1 MNPAYT
7 LIRKTTALLL
17 TLALCGTTQT
27 LWAQDAAVEVP
38 EPETSTKESETANK
52 AAPENITPTP
62 DSNDSPFDYEAS
74 EEISQ
79 DLSVSYP
86 VDI

>member
-7 LIRKTTALLL
+7 LIRKTTVLLL
-17 TLALCGTTQT
+17 ALALCSATQT
-27 LWAQDAAVEVP
+27 LWAQDTAVEVP
-38 EPETSTKESETANK
+38 EPETSTNEPETPDR